1 MSAHTRPA
9 PGRHSI
15 RVSEDDC
22 GLGQFGG
29 GAWLSEAALWPSDP
43 STGRPMTPIV
53 MLTDLFLPSVWLADD
68 MAVTV
73 FAALGREGDAYN
85 RTALRTF
92 TIHQQSE
99 LEKIDAGHSK
109 VVLHRRA
116 AREMVRDT
124 VMLPRHFVGL
134 QPFDERDAEEEA
146 EDADNGA
153 GMSKQLGRPCWLQDP
168 IHEHPRH
175 YFLAQFV
182 ESDLRQ
188 QDPAYDGLFADG
200 TGYLFAEQRAKVLRE
215 GDTAGYFFIQFT

>member
-1 MSAHTRPA
+1 MSAQTRPA
-9 PGRHSI
+9 PGRHTI

-29 GAWLSEAALWPSDP
+29 GAWLSDAALWPSDP
-43 STGRPMTPIV
+43 STGQPMTPVV

-85 RTALRTF
+85 RTALRRF

-99 LEKIDAGHSK
+99 LKKIDAGHSK

-124 VMLPRHFVGL
+124 MMLPRHFVGL
-134 QPFDERDAEEEA
+134 QPSTNAMLR
-146 EDADNGA
+146 
-153 GMSKQLGRPCWLQDP
+153 KRPKTP
-168 IHEHPRH
+168 TT
-175 YFLAQFV
+175 V
-182 ESDLRQ
+182 
-188 QDPAYDGLFADG
+188 
-200 TGYLFAEQRAKVLRE
+200 RA
-215 GDTAGYFFIQFT
+215 